1 MAARGGAPVN
11 ARLAIA
17 LAVSMILQQ
26 RPAFRSGVDLV
37 SVDVSVT
44 HGTTPVKGLKA
55 ENFQLTDNGIPQD
68 VQSVSLDS
76 RPISVMLVLDT
87 SDSVAGDEL
96 AHLIDAGRQIVRALR
111 PDDRAAL
118 ITFSEQ
124 VMVNVPLTSDLA
136 SLDRALSGL
145 KGLGATSMNDAIHVA
160 MNLRPTDTSRPL
172 ILVFSDGADNLSWSS
187 GASLVD
193 EAKHAGVVIHAI
205 ALGREQSAGLRLMNP
220 AAQMN
225 GVFSGDAGLLA
236 GGAGRPTSPALLA
249 QGFVNGTPVL
259 QALTL
264 AVGGRVWSAKSS
276 GDLKG
281 LFTHT
286 LEEMRARYLL
296 TYTPKGAP
304 QEGWHT
310 LNVTLKNAR
319 GEITA
324 RPGYFIAA
332 KAQARH

>member
-1 MAARGGAPVN
+1 VN
-11 ARLAIA
+11 ARLVVA
-17 LAVSMILQQ
+17 LASSLMLQQ

-37 SVDVSVT
+37 AVDVSVAR
-44 HGTTPVKGLKA
+44 GLTPVTGLKA

-68 VQSVSLDS
+68 VESVSLDS

-87 SDSVAGDEL
+87 SDSVAGEKL
-96 AHLIDAGRQIVRALR
+96 AQLIEAGRQVVRALR

-124 VMVNVPLTSDLA
+124 VLVNVPLTSDLA
-136 SLDRALSGL
+136 SVDRALGGL

-160 MNLRPTDTSRPL
+160 INLRPADTSRPL

-187 GASLVD
+187 PAALVD

-205 ALGREQSAGLRLMNP
+205 ELRGEQSAGLRQVNRAVQVQDAL
-220 AAQMN
+220 
-225 GVFSGDAGLLA
+225 SGDAGVIND
-236 GGAGRPTSPALLA
+236 GAARPASPALLA
-249 QGFVNGTPVL
+249 QGFVNGIPVL
-259 QALTL
+259 QAVTL
-264 AVGGRVWSAKSS
+264 EAGGRIWSAKSPR
-276 GDLKG
+276 DLKG
-281 LFTHT
+281 VFTRA

-310 LNVTLKNAR
+310 LKVTLKNAH
-319 GEITA
+319 GEVTA
-324 RPGYFIAA
+324 RPGYFVAA
-332 KAQARH
+332 AR

>member
-1 MAARGGAPVN
+1 MN
-11 ARLAIA
+11 ARLAVA
-17 LAVSMILQQ
+17 LAAAVLLQQ
-26 RPAFRSGVDLV
+26 RAAFKSNVDLV

-44 HGTTPVKGLKA
+44 HGTAPVKGLKA

-68 VQSVSLDS
+68 VESVSLDS

-87 SDSVAGDEL
+87 SDSVAGEEL
-96 AHLIDAGRQIVRALR
+96 THLIDAARQVVHALR

-124 VMVNVPLTSDLA
+124 VVVNVPLTSDLA
-136 SLDRALSGL
+136 SVDRAISAL
-145 KGLGATSMNDAIHVA
+145 KGVGATSMNDAIHVA

-205 ALGREQSAGLRLMNP
+205 ALRAEQSVASRQMNP
-220 AAQMN
+220 AVQIN
-225 GVFSGDAGLLA
+225 GVFSGDAGLLSSGTA
-236 GGAGRPTSPALLA
+236 RPTSPALLT
-249 QGFVNGTPVL
+249 QDFVNGTPVL

-264 AVGGRVWSAKSS
+264 TAGGRVWPAKSPN
-276 GDLKG
+276 DLKG
-281 LFTHT
+281 LFTHA

-296 TYTPKGAP
+296 TYTTKGPP

-319 GEITA
+319 GDVTA
-324 RPGYFIAA
+324 RPGYFVAA
-332 KAQARH
+332 KAE